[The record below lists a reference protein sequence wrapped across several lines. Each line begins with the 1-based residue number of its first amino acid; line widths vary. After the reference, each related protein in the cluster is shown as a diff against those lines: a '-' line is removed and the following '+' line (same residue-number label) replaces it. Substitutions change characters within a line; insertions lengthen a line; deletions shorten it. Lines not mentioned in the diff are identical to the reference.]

1 MKSKKKGR
9 ANKMSQRVVRL
20 GNGGPA
26 GTISATSASDLTSQ
40 HKRMAMGD
48 TVSQGTEAVRMNMG
62 GAAMK
67 KMKRGSAP
75 GGMNMGGAA
84 MKKMKRGSAPGGMN
98 KGGAAMKKMKRG
110 TSPGNRNR

>member
-1 MKSKKKGR
+1 MKSKKQGR

-26 GTISATSASDLTSQ
+26 GTISATAASDLTSQ
-40 HKRMAMGD
+40 HKRMAMGNS
-48 TVSQGTEAVRMNMG
+48 VSQGTKAVRMNKG

-84 MKKMKRGSAPGGMN
+84 MKKMKRGTA
-98 KGGAAMKKMKRG
+98 
-110 TSPGNRNR
+110 PGNRNR